1 MSKSVHVVGKFI
13 KSKDPNFKQWSK
25 EMGKLCCGCA
35 FCGSNCYL
43 VCTKWRL
50 KYPGKTPDH
59 LFFVSSWPSD
69 GEDLNRII
77 KKNLGIDEDE
87 DEEY

>member
-1 MSKSVHVVGKFI
+1 MCILRK
-13 KSKDPNFKQWSK
+13 
-25 EMGKLCCGCA
+25 
-35 FCGSNCYL
+35 CYL